1 MCFRSFIYI
10 FLTLNLTAMSFLS
23 HFVFLFIILGF
34 LSSCQLNKKQAITYP
49 DARVSDQ
56 IDTYF
61 DTTIKDP
68 YRWLEDENSQETH
81 TWIKAQ
87 NQLTRSYLDSVAVLP
102 ALKERLRALRDYE
115 RLYEPVKHGDYYYF
129 YKNDGLQNQNVLYR
143 TPQIDSLATAKV
155 FLDPNSYS
163 QDGSTSVAVHF
174 SKDGSLA
181 VLLIAQGGTD
191 IKMAQVMETNT
202 QTLLGDSLQNIK
214 FSAIAWRGNEG
225 FYYSSY
231 AIADESTKL
240 SAANNHHKIFFHKL
254 NTAQKIDDLIYG
266 QQDTVR
272 YAGATLSEDE
282 RYLFIS
288 TAQSTTGSTLYFQ
301 DLQSPDST
309 LQPLVANFDHEHS
322 ILDVTNTHFLILT
335 NLNAP
340 NRRVVQ
346 APIANPTPENWE
358 DIIPENEH
366 VLTATTG
373 GGKLFAHYLVHA
385 TSRIHH
391 FDYDGSNQTAVELP
405 GIGTATVS
413 NSLRS
418 DPTVY
423 IHFSS
428 FTQPHSLLS
437 YNLAQQ
443 SCTNFFTPQ
452 VPFNPADYQTKQVF
466 YFSKDSTEIP
476 MFIVHKRNVITPE
489 EDNDSKENSNTAQP
503 TLLYG
508 YGGFNIS
515 LTPRFSSNILAW
527 LERGGIFA
535 QPNLRGGGEYG
546 DNWHNQGITTQKQNV
561 FDDFIAAA
569 EYLIAQGYTNTDQLA
584 VYGRSNGGLL
594 VGAVLT
600 QRPDLFAVAI
610 PQVGVLDMLRYHTF
624 TAGAGWAYDY
634 GTSEQ
639 SKEMFD
645 YLLGYS
651 PVHNVQATAYPAT
664 LILTADHDDRVVP
677 AHSYKFAATLQANQE
692 GSAPTLIRIDSNAGH
707 GAGKST
713 EKAID
718 EAADMQ
724 AFIWN
729 TFRRPN

>member
-1 MCFRSFIYI
+1 MPFT
-10 FLTLNLTAMSFLS
+10 FLISR
-23 HFVFLFIILGF
+23 FVLFFIILGF
-34 LSSCQLNKKQAITYP
+34 LSSCQRSNQQKLTYP

-56 IDTYF
+56 TDTYF
-61 DTTIKDP
+61 DTTVKDP
-68 YRWLEDENSQETH
+68 YRWLEDENSQETN

-87 NQLTRSYLDSVAVLP
+87 NELTRSYLDSVTLLP
-102 ALKERLRALRDYE
+102 TLKARLRALRDYE
-115 RLYEPVKHGDYYYF
+115 RLYEPIKHGDYYYF

-143 TPQIDSLATAKV
+143 TQQLDSLATAEV

-163 QDGSTSVAVHF
+163 QDGSTTIAVHF

-181 VLLIAQGGTD
+181 VLLVAQGGAD
-191 IKMAQVMETNT
+191 LKVAQVMETNT
-202 QTLLGDSLQNIK
+202 QTLLSDSLQNLK
-214 FSAIAWRGNEG
+214 FSTIAWRGNEG

-240 SAANNHHKIFFHKL
+240 SAANDQHKIFFHKL
-254 NTAQKIDDLIYG
+254 NTAQKTDDLIYG

-282 RYLFIS
+282 RYLFIG
-288 TAQSTTGSTLYFQ
+288 TAQSTTGNTLCFQ

-309 LQPLVANFDHEHS
+309 LQPIVTNFEHDHS
-322 ILDVTNTHFLILT
+322 LLDVTNTHFLILT

-358 DIIPENEH
+358 DIIPESDH
-366 VLTATTG
+366 VLTVSTG
-373 GGKLFAHYLVHA
+373 GNKLFAHYLVHA
-385 TSRIHH
+385 TSRIYH
-391 FDYDGSNQTAVELP
+391 FDYDGNNQTAIELP
-405 GIGTATVS
+405 GIGSATIS
-413 NSLRS
+413 SGKRS

-428 FTQPHSLLS
+428 FTQPPSLLG
-437 YNLAQQ
+437 YNIAEQTT
-443 SCTNFFTPQ
+443 TNFFTPQ
-452 VPFNPADYQTKQVF
+452 IPFDPSIYQTKQVF
-466 YFSKDSTEIP
+466 YLSKDSTEIP
-476 MFIVHKRNVITPE
+476 MFIVHKRTLTLS
-489 EDNDSKENSNTAQP
+489 DSTNAQP

-569 EYLIAQGYTNTDQLA
+569 EYLIDQGYTNTQQLA

-634 GTSEQ
+634 GTSAQ

-645 YLLGYS
+645 YLHGYS
-651 PVHNVQATAYPAT
+651 PVHNVQATSYPAT
-664 LILTADHDDRVVP
+664 LVLTADHDDRVVP
-677 AHSYKFAATLQANQE
+677 AHSYKFAATLQANQK
-692 GSAPTLIRIDSNAGH
+692 GAAPTLIRIDSNAGH

-729 TFRRPN
+729 TLSTQ